1 MGGRLYNGVVVVFWM
16 ATMSW
21 LLIDKVWP
29 TLRVGEPPNY
39 SSILKR
45 DPAEPPV
52 CWAIR
57 WNDEPAGWAA
67 SRVVRRNDGMAEM
80 HSRVFIGALP
90 IDQLAPGW
98 LGAII
103 KPVLRRPGRLDMDAQ
118 SKLDIDPLG
127 RLVGFDSSVR
137 LASIADAVR
146 MQGVV
151 DGNRLKLT
159 VQSGDFTY
167 RTEKYLSPEAL
178 VGDALSPQA
187 SLPGLHVGQQWTM
200 PVYSPFRPPN
210 SPMDVLE
217 ATVERQ
223 EPIVWN
229 GETFNGL
236 VVVYRSDA
244 GTNLVG
250 EPRGKLW
257 VRGDGLVVRQ
267 EVAMLSSHLEF
278 TRLAPEPAKALG
290 AELDQ
295 YKTSELPAD
304 VRIRLMKRYGS
315 EDPPPPDVHSR
326 HDRRR

>member
-1 MGGRLYNGVVVVFWM
+1 MGGRLYNSVVVVFWM

-39 SSILKR
+39 SSVLKR
-45 DPAEPPV
+45 DVGEPPV
-52 CWAIR
+52 CWLIY
-57 WNDEPAGWAA
+57 WNDKPTGWAA
-67 SRVVRRNDGMAEM
+67 SRIIRRGDGMAEM
-80 HSRVFIGALP
+80 HSRVYIGEMP

-127 RLVGFDSSVR
+127 RLVSFDSSVR

-151 DGNRLKLT
+151 DGNRLKLS
-159 VQSGDFTY
+159 VQSGDITY
-167 RTEKYLSPEAL
+167 KTEKYLSPEAL

-187 SLPGLHVGQQWTM
+187 CLPGLHVGQQWTT

-210 SPMDVLE
+210 SPMEVLE

-229 GETFNGL
+229 GESTSAL

-244 GTNLVG
+244 GTSLVG

-257 VRGDGLVVRQ
+257 VRSDGLVLRQ
-267 EVAMLSSHLEF
+267 EIAMLNSHLEF
-278 TRLAPEPAKALG
+278 SRMG
-290 AELDQ
+290 ADEARELTTELDP
-295 YKTSELPAD
+295 YKSSEIPAA
-304 VRIRLMKRYGS
+304 VRQRLMKIGR
-315 EDPPPPDVHSR
+315 D
-326 HDRRR
+326 